1 MRLDRAD
8 AHEELGGD
16 LLVGAAA
23 CSEFRNTRFALGQ
36 FVGRGRAQIAHERQ
50 YELFSQGLRWEDLRR
65 LGTLIGVQP
74 KVPFLPMPQGECNT
88 NPSAG
93 C

>member
-1 MRLDRAD
+1 VRTKSGTATTPGAQLPPLTAATLDTKDKILA
-8 AHEELGGD
+8 E
-16 LLVGAAA
+16 
-23 CSEFRNTRFALGQ
+23 
-36 FVGRGRAQIAHERQ
+36 IAHERQ

-74 KVPFLPMPQGECNT
+74 KVPFLPMPQAECNT
-88 NPSAG
+88 NPNVD